1 MTHEEWLNKA
11 KRLYGDNSGEWKFIC
26 PICKTPQTA
35 QDFVKAGATKE
46 QASTSIAN
54 ECIGRWLPNKQKA
67 IGEKKVIKGQPCNY
81 AGYGLFKLNPVE
93 VIMDDGRKIT
103 AFDFADEETDAA

>member
-11 KRLYGDNSGEWKFIC
+11 KRLYGDNAGEWKFIC

-46 QASTSIAN
+46 QASESIAN
-54 ECIGRWLPNKQKA
+54 ECIGRWLPEKQKA
-67 IGEKKVIKGQPCNY
+67 IGEKRLSKVSHAITLDMGC
-81 AGYGLFKLNPVE
+81 LN
-93 VIMDDGRKIT
+93 
-103 AFDFADEETDAA
+103 